1 MSPEWIGSLQLIV
14 LIGAIFIGWP
24 ISFTL
29 LILGIIFGY
38 IGFGARV
45 FDLAV
50 FQTLGIMKEETF
62 AAVPLFIF
70 MGHVL
75 EKSDLMERLFKSF
88 QYILAPVRGSLY
100 LGLLLTATLFAAAT
114 GIVGAS
120 VTVMG
125 LMAAPTMIKCKYDSR
140 LSAGAITAGGTLGI
154 LIPPSV
160 MLIVMGPIL
169 GVSVG
174 HLYAAA
180 VFPGLVLSGLFIGY
194 CMIRCL
200 INPAL
205 GPPLAVEERPTSY
218 GEIIKEFLLG
228 IIPLGGVIFAALGS
242 ILFGLATATEA
253 GAMGALGALALMVL
267 YRRFKLDLI
276 KDALYRTLSVS
287 SMVLFLATTANIF
300 GAVFTKLGTGTM
312 IAKWLVA
319 LPISPFAM
327 LILLMFLIFLL
338 GWPLEWPPIIFIFVP
353 ILLPVITMMKYDM
366 VWFATLL
373 AVNLQTAFL
382 SPPVAVSAYYLKAV
396 APQWEMKDIY
406 IGMGQF
412 MVLQVIGLMIVL
424 FFPVV
429 ALWLPRLLYK

>member
-1 MSPEWIGSLQLIV
+1 MSPEWLGGLQLAV
-14 LIGAIFIGWP
+14 LVGAMFVGFP

-38 IGFGARV
+38 LGFGGMV
-45 FDLAV
+45 FDLAF
-50 FQTLGIMKEETF
+50 FQTLGVMKEETF

-70 MGHVL
+70 MGYVL
-75 EKSDLMERLFKSF
+75 EKSDLMERLFKAF
-88 QYILAPVRGSLY
+88 QYLLAPVHGSLY

-125 LMAAPTMIKCKYDSR
+125 LMAAPTMTKSKYDVR

-160 MLIVMGPIL
+160 MLIVMGPVL

-174 HLYAAA
+174 ALYAAA
-180 VFPGLVLSGLFIGY
+180 IIPGILLASLYIAY
-194 CMIRCL
+194 CMIRCFL
-200 INPAL
+200 NPKL
-205 GPPLAVEERPTSY
+205 GPPLPVEERATSY
-218 GEIIKEFLLG
+218 GQMVREFLLG
-228 IIPLGGVIFAALGS
+228 IIPLGAVIFAALGS
-242 ILFGLATATEA
+242 ILLGWATATEA
-253 GAMGALGALALMVL
+253 GAMGSMGSLALMVL
-267 YRRFKLDLI
+267 YRRFRLRLI
-276 KDALYRTLSVS
+276 KDALYKTLQTS
-287 SMVLFLATTANIF
+287 SMVLFLATAANVF
-300 GAVFTKLGTGTM
+300 GAVFTKLGTGTV
-312 IAKWLVA
+312 IAKWLVG
-319 LPISPFAM
+319 LSISPFAM

-366 VWFATLL
+366 VWFGTLL

-396 APQWEMKDIY
+396 APKWDIKDIY

-412 MVLQVIGLMIVL
+412 MVLQVIGLMVVL

>member
-1 MSPEWIGSLQLIV
+1 MSNELLGGLQLAV
-14 LIGAIFIGWP
+14 LIGVMFIGFP

-38 IGFGARV
+38 FGFGGMV
-45 FDLAV
+45 FDLAF

-70 MGHVL
+70 MGYIL

-88 QYILAPVRGSLY
+88 QYLLAPVKGSLY

-125 LMAAPTMIKCKYDSR
+125 LMAAPTMTKSKYDVR

-160 MLIVMGPIL
+160 MLIVMGPVL

-174 HLYAAA
+174 QLYAAA
-180 VFPGLVLSGLFIGY
+180 FLPGFLLSSLYISY
-194 CMIRCL
+194 CLIRCFFD
-200 INPAL
+200 PKL
-205 GPPLAVEERPTSY
+205 GPPLPVEERATSY
-218 GEIIKEFLLG
+218 GQMVRELLFG
-228 IIPLGGVIFAALGS
+228 LIPLGAVIFAALGS
-242 ILFGLATATEA
+242 ILMGWATATEA
-253 GAMGALGALALMVL
+253 GAMGSVGSLILMVL
-267 YRRFKLDLI
+267 YGRFKLGLI
-276 KDALYRTLSVS
+276 RDALYKTLQTS
-287 SMVLFLATTANIF
+287 SMVLFLATAANVF
-300 GAVFTKLGTGTM
+300 GAVFTKLGTGTI

-327 LILLMFLIFLL
+327 LLLLMFLVFLL

-353 ILLPVITMMKYDM
+353 ILLPVITVMKYDM
-366 VWFATLL
+366 IWFGTLL

-396 APQWEMKDIY
+396 APQWKMKDIY
-406 IGMGQF
+406 FGMGQF
-412 MVLQVIGLMIVL
+412 MVLQVIGLLIVL
-424 FFPVV
+424 FFPQI
-429 ALWLPRLLYK
+429 ALWLPNLLYK